1 MHKHLAQVGIG
12 RLMIVLL
19 LGIILLL
26 TPSAVTAQEESPD
39 LPVGD
44 FRLVIKEE
52 FILEQLE
59 TQVLPLLGN
68 LSAFGLTLQDPS
80 IDLRNDNVIDVSV
93 TTDLPVGNNTLTVRP
108 TVSIGV
114 AAAENQLSL
123 TIEGVSLEG
132 LALPASLLGPQIE
145 SFQEAA
151 EIQINEALIAVER
164 LGGISLAYI
173 ATTEDL
179 LILDFNFDLQFY
191 EIDPASGADE

>member
-1 MHKHLAQVGIG
+1 M
-12 RLMIVLL
+12 
-19 LGIILLL
+19 
-26 TPSAVTAQEESPD
+26 
-39 LPVGD
+39 
-44 FRLVIKEE
+44 IKEE

-68 LSAFGLTLQDPS
+68 LSAFGLVLEDPS
-80 IDLRNDNVIDVSV
+80 IDLRDDNVIDVSV
-93 TTDLPVGNNTLTVRP
+93 TTELPVGNTPLTVRP

-132 LALPASLLGPQIE
+132 LALPATLLGPQIE
-145 SFQEAA
+145 TFQETA